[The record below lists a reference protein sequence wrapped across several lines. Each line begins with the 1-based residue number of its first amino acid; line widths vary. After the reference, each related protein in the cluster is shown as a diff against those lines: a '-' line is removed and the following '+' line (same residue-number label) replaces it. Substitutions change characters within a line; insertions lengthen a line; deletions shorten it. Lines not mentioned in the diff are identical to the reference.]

1 MQCLRAA
8 FEPGLRFCIAV
19 ASQCLH
25 AVLQASFGV
34 AVASQWHR
42 SFFTLAMQASLR
54 LRSGIAAS
62 SRCNA
67 GVARH
72 RFGIAVASQ
81 WHRSIFTLAMQV
93 SLRFCCGIAASSRLQ
108 RRPCYGNAVASQ
120 HLHAFN
126 AGLATATQWHRSVFT
141 LAMQASLRLRN
152 GFAMASQCL
161 HAGYPG
167 LASALQLHR
176 SVFML
181 AMRASLGIAEASQR
195 LHAVNVSFAS
205 ASQWCFSVFTLAMH
219 ALCRR
224 PMRCLRAE
232 FELGLRFGFAL
243 SSQCL
248 CARQAG
254 LASASQR
261 RRSIF
266 TLAI

>member
-1 MQCLRAA
+1 
-8 FEPGLRFCIAV
+8 V
-19 ASQCLH
+19 ASQCLY
-25 AVLQASFGV
+25 AGNANLAS
-34 AVASQWHR
+34 ASQWHR
-42 SFFTLAMQASLR
+42 SVFTLAIQTLLGIAVASQRLHAVIVGLASASPWHRSVFTPAMQASLR
-54 LRSGIAAS
+54 LRSGIAAY
-62 SRCNA
+62 SRWQC
-67 GVARH
+67 RS
-72 RFGIAVASQ
+72 RFG
-81 WHRSIFTLAMQV
+81 F
-93 SLRFCCGIAASSRLQ
+93 
-108 RRPCYGNAVASQ
+108 AVASQ

>member
-1 MQCLRAA
+1 
-8 FEPGLRFCIAV
+8 V
-19 ASQCLH
+19 ASQHIH
-25 AVLQASFGV
+25 AGNAGLASVLL
-34 AVASQWHR
+34 WHR
-42 SFFTLAMQASLR
+42 SIFTPSTQALLR
-54 LRSGIAAS
+54 QRSGIAAS
-62 SRCNA
+62 SRWQC
-67 GVARH
+67 RL
-72 RFGIAVASQ
+72 RFGFAVALKCLHAGNASLASASQ
-81 WHRSIFTLAMQV
+81 WHRSGFVV
-93 SLRFCCGIAASSRLQ
+93 SLRQQCRRRSAS
-108 RRPCYGNAVASQ
+108 
-120 HLHAFN
+120 
-126 AGLATATQWHRSVFT
+126 QWHRSVFT
-141 LAMQASLRLRN
+141 LSMQASLRLRN